1 MLVNLF
7 EADILFTA
15 LSPVCSRSAH
25 PNWGYGEVNPFGA
38 VTLSREIPQSVLA
51 TLTQTGVM
59 EKSTPSGLIHK
70 QSRQIAVVD
79 VGQQGPIPVP
89 APSEQSTSINSS
101 HILTVGTLVRASAH
115 GFAQIIPVISL
126 RTHERTSIR
135 AFGMTGARPAQ
146 GAATTTDDGLVRTH
160 ERTSLQVE

>member
-51 TLTQTGVM
+51 PLTQTGVMEKSTPSRLTYYSQHFPQSVLATLAQTGVM

-70 QSRQIAVVD
+70 QS
-79 VGQQGPIPVP
+79 
-89 APSEQSTSINSS
+89 
-101 HILTVGTLVRASAH
+101 
-115 GFAQIIPVISL
+115 
-126 RTHERTSIR
+126 
-135 AFGMTGARPAQ
+135 
-146 GAATTTDDGLVRTH
+146 
-160 ERTSLQVE
+160 